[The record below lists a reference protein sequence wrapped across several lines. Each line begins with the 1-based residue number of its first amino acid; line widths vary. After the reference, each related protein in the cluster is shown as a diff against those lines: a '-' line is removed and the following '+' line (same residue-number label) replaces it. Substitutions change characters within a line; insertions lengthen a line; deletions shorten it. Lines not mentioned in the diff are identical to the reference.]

1 MCGNGGRLALGGD
14 RRRYYCRLF
23 DSFLYGVET
32 VGWPIPA
39 RALLCA
45 CSGSRNFVF
54 ALLAAVVLCR
64 VNQKVSNYNK
74 DINVEQ
80 RTAEIQR
87 KTKETNVTVELG
99 LDGQGRYDI
108 DTGIGF
114 LDHMLA
120 HLSKHGKIDLE
131 VKAKGDLNVD
141 AHHTVEDIAICLG
154 QCLNKAIGDKKG
166 IARYGHSS
174 VPMEDALAN
183 VSVDL
188 SGRPSCVYNV
198 EYRTDKIGDFD
209 IQCLQELLRSFSN
222 TGKFNLHI
230 NVPYGT
236 NSHHI
241 AEAIFK
247 ALGQALA
254 EAVKI
259 VGTDVPSTKGQ
270 L

>member
-1 MCGNGGRLALGGD
+1 MR
-14 RRRYYCRLF
+14 
-23 DSFLYGVET
+23 
-32 VGWPIPA
+32 
-39 RALLCA
+39 
-45 CSGSRNFVF
+45 
-54 ALLAAVVLCR
+54 
-64 VNQKVSNYNK
+64 K
-74 DINVEQ
+74 
-80 RTAEIQR
+80 RTAKIRRQ
-87 KTKETNVTVELG
+87 TKETDISCQLN
-99 LDGQGRYDI
+99 LDGLGKYQI

-114 LDHMLA
+114 LDHMLT
-120 HLSKHGKIDLE
+120 HLSKHGKIDLV

-154 QCLNKAIGDKKG
+154 ESLLKALGDKKG

-188 SGRPSCVYNV
+188 SGRANCVYNV

-209 IQCLQELLRSFSN
+209 VECLQEFLRSFSN
-222 TGKFNLHI
+222 AGKFNLHV

-241 AEAIFK
+241 AEAVFK

-254 EAVKI
+254 MAGRI
-259 VGTDVPSTKGQ
+259 VGTDVPSTKGV